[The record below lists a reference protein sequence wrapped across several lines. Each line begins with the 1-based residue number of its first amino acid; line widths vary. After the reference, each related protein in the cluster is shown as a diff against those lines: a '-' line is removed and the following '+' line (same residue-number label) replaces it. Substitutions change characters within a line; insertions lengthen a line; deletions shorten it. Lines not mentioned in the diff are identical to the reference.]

1 MPRVSIF
8 TTNRKETE
16 VMRAL
21 FDRIN
26 AHVLTR
32 YVILGMLAILLLMFV
47 IRTAA
52 T

>member
-1 MPRVSIF
+1 
-8 TTNRKETE
+8 
-16 VMRAL
+16 MRA
-21 FDRIN
+21 FFERIN

-32 YVILGMLAILLLMFV
+32 YAILGMLAVLLLMFV